1 MDQFSLLLLFLFVS
15 SSLSENSKNWHQ
27 FGLDASHSRFQNVS
41 FPSTLCGVNSR
52 PSTFS
57 SDTSNQVVVHDGI
70 MYYTEGGNLI
80 ASYLNQT
87 TLWKVSHTKTSP
99 VSLIFIDE
107 PVRKLLCGVSSKSST
122 GDTEID
128 IFLVNITSGAL
139 LWNTNLT
146 GDYHNVNVP
155 VYHRD
160 GYLLLTSSERYVGVK
175 LPDLNSNGPG
185 NVWYYP
191 SITSKDKIKP
201 LGLPLV
207 LSDGTIAVLYDGPD
221 GNGTLSF
228 LSPMGITKTKAS
240 RKFPNANLVLATPSN
255 VLALVQERNGRVMFI
270 SFCFFFFTC
279 FHYFFYVVC

>member
-107 PVRKLLCGVSSKSST
+107 PGSFIPRSSLTFSSK
-122 GDTEID
+122 
-128 IFLVNITSGAL
+128 IT
-139 LWNTNLT
+139 LWS
-146 GDYHNVNVP
+146 VF
-155 VYHRD
+155 
-160 GYLLLTSSERYVGVK
+160 EK
-175 LPDLNSNGPG
+175 
-185 NVWYYP
+185 
-191 SITSKDKIKP
+191 
-201 LGLPLV
+201 
-207 LSDGTIAVLYDGPD
+207 
-221 GNGTLSF
+221 
-228 LSPMGITKTKAS
+228 
-240 RKFPNANLVLATPSN
+240 
-255 VLALVQERNGRVMFI
+255 
-270 SFCFFFFTC
+270 
-279 FHYFFYVVC
+279 